1 MLPPG
6 AGTLVVTA
14 SLGLRPERAF
24 CLCKDTAGSR
34 ETNSTASSF
43 FPPSIPHQCLLLAE
57 PSRKLL
63 ASKPGKCCLQSSA
76 LWATSRADKGKVST
90 LYSSPY
96 LSKYI
101 RLLSPLLELSQCSW
115 HHIRQFLDHTFFH
128 SWANYEEDTI
138 LFHILHM
145 KISRLGEIQKFA
157 LNRT

>member
-6 AGTLVVTA
+6 AGTLAGTS

-24 CLCKDTAGSR
+24 CLCKDAAGSR
-34 ETNSTASSF
+34 GTNSIASSF
-43 FPPSIPHQCLLLAE
+43 FPPSIPYQCLLLAE
-57 PSRKLL
+57 PSWKLL
-63 ASKPGKCCLQSSA
+63 ASEPGKCSLQGSA
-76 LWATSRADKGKVST
+76 FWATSRADKGTVST

-96 LSKYI
+96 LSKYV
-101 RLLSPLLELSQCSW
+101 RLLSPFLELSQCSW
-115 HHIRQFLDHTFFH
+115 HHIRRLLDHMSFH

-145 KISRLGEIQKFA
+145 KTSRHGEIKKFA